1 MSTQRQNA
9 DSVAIKPKPQSGSA
23 VAIPQG
29 AEADIWSSDAEP
41 CRVIWG
47 STQSVTVGRPSNE
60 GLTNVRVY
68 THAVQRAD
76 GQLSY
81 DPSDGG
87 PGVSID
93 TIYEGD
99 DWARE
104 TGVTVSSDEAR
115 KLAAALLTAADEID
129 GWESQ

>member
-1 MSTQRQNA
+1 MSTTDVKPPAGASA
-9 DSVAIKPKPQSGSA
+9 DDWSA
-23 VAIPQG
+23 
-29 AEADIWSSDAEP
+29 DAEP

-47 STQSVTVGRPSNE
+47 CTQSVTVDRASNE
-60 GLTNVRVY
+60 GLTTVGVY
-68 THAVQRAD
+68 THAVQRWD

-93 TIYEGD
+93 TMYRGEDG
-99 DWARE
+99 ARD

-115 KLAAALLTAADEID
+115 ELAAALIAAADEID
-129 GWESQ
+129 GWVAK

>member
-1 MSTQRQNA
+1 MSTTDVKLPPDVSA
-9 DSVAIKPKPQSGSA
+9 D
-23 VAIPQG
+23 
-29 AEADIWSSDAEP
+29 DWSSDAEP

-93 TIYEGD
+93 TTYRGEDG
-99 DWARE
+99 ARDS
-104 TGVTVSSDEAR
+104 GVTVSSDEAR